1 MAYRKAEKMA
11 DYVTKE
17 LQEDFLNAIRT
28 SQGMTLQAVRTCVA
42 IVQPVTPKAFF
53 GPLPL
58 GELPKAEEIHAG
70 FYDFA
75 EKLLDNQRHFA
86 KEWLAATAPLMR
98 DGSGEQ

>member
-1 MAYRKAEKMA
+1 MA

-42 IVQPVTPKAFF
+42 LVQPVTPKAFF
-53 GPLPL
+53 GPLLPL

>member
-1 MAYRKAEKMA
+1 MA

-17 LQEDFLNAIRT
+17 LQEDLLNAIRT

-42 IVQPVTPKAFF
+42 IVQPVTPKALF

-58 GELPKAEEIHAG
+58 GEMPKAEEISAG

-98 DGSGEQ
+98 DGSNSEQ